1 MFAVPNSGE
10 EVVRQAT
17 YLEELE
23 RLAAES
29 SRQKRSEE
37 ENQSVTSQ
45 AAEIVFQSADEV
57 RKPDKNQ
64 KKYWGLYCCTKS
76 SKIQHF

>member
-29 SRQKRSEE
+29 SRQKQSED

-57 RKPDKNQ
+57 R
-64 KKYWGLYCCTKS
+64 
-76 SKIQHF
+76 

>member
-29 SRQKRSEE
+29 SRQKQSEE

-57 RKPDKNQ
+57 R
-64 KKYWGLYCCTKS
+64 
-76 SKIQHF
+76 